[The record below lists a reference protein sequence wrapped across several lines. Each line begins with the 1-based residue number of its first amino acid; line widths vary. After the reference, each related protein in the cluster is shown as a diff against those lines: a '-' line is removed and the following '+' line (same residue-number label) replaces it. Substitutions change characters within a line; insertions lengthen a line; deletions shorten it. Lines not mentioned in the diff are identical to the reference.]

1 MGYSNSSPKKKMAFR
16 RKRVFIFVFIVL
28 WFLGILY
35 FTSDSG
41 FLRSDP
47 PKYIHEE
54 EGVSRPPFSKE
65 SYLKGDALKEGED
78 KYNRNQF
85 NQAASDALGGDR
97 SIPDTRHSQCRYQ
110 EYPKDLPATSVII
123 TFHNEGRST
132 LLRTINSILNRSPP
146 NFVREI
152 ILVDDFSDDAAD
164 GQLLLGLPKVQVLR
178 NDKREGLIR
187 SRVKG
192 ANAASSE
199 ILTFLDSHCE
209 CNLGWLEPLLYR
221 IVQDRTIVVSP
232 IIDVINMDDF
242 NYLGASADIK
252 GGFDWSLHFKWDNL
266 TPKEKKA
273 RKGTPI
279 APIRT
284 PMIAGGLFVVDKAWF
299 EKLGQYDVMM
309 DIWGGEN
316 FEISF
321 RTWQCGGSMEI
332 IPCSRVGHVF
342 RKRHPYSFPDGNA
355 NTYMKNTRRTAEV
368 WMDEYKRFYYA
379 ARPMARSANYGSV
392 KSRKELRERL
402 KCKTFKWYLENVYP
416 ELQIPESQDISFGEL
431 KQGKKCLDTLGSQ
444 AGGSVGMFDCH
455 GQAGNQ
461 EWALTKKNVVRHHDM
476 CLTLKEFSPGK
487 PVVIE
492 GCRDGDKKQ
501 FWEHTAQRTL
511 RHKLSGLCLDSKDVK
526 SGYHVTIDTC
536 DNSKYSQIWQFSL
549 NIT

>member
-1 MGYSNSSPKKKMAFR
+1 MII
-16 RKRVFIFVFIVL
+16 RKRRVFIIFVIVIWL
-28 WFLGILY
+28 LGILY

-41 FLRSDP
+41 LLRSEP
-47 PKYIHEE
+47 PKYVHEE
-54 EGVSRPPFSKE
+54 EGVNRPPFSAE
-65 SYLKGDALKEGED
+65 AYLKGGALKDGED

-85 NQAASDALGGDR
+85 NQAASDAIGADR
-97 SIPDTRHSQCRYQ
+97 SVPDTRHSQCRYE

-132 LLRTINSILNRSPP
+132 LLRTITSILNRSPP
-146 NFVREI
+146 NLINEI
-152 ILVDDFSDDAAD
+152 ILVDDYSDNAD
-164 GQLLLGLPKVQVLR
+164 DGELLLGLPKVKVLR

-192 ANAASSE
+192 ANFASSK

-209 CNLGWLEPLLYR
+209 CNVGWLEPLLYR
-221 IVQDRTIVVSP
+221 IVQDRTVVVSP

-252 GGFDWSLHFKWDNL
+252 GGFDWSLHFKWDSL
-266 TPKEKKA
+266 TPKEKQA
-273 RKGTPI
+273 RRSQPV

-284 PMIAGGLFVVDKAWF
+284 PMIAGGLFVVEKAWF

-379 ARPMARSANYGSV
+379 ARPMARGANYGSI
-392 KSRKELRERL
+392 KARKELRERL
-402 KCKTFKWYLENVYP
+402 QCKSFKWYLENVYP
-416 ELQIPESQDISFGEL
+416 ELQVPESQDISFGEL

-461 EWALTKKNVVRHHDM
+461 EWALTKTNFVRHRDM
-476 CLTLKEFSPGK
+476 CLALKDSAPGK
-487 PVVIE
+487 PVAIE
-492 GCRDGDKKQ
+492 GCRDNDNKQ
-501 FWEHTAQRTL
+501 LWEHTPQRTL
-511 RHKLSGLCLDSKDVK
+511 RHKQSGLCLDSKDVK
-526 SGYHVTIDTC
+526 SGQHVTIDNC
-536 DNSKYSQIWQFSL
+536 DSNKYSQIWQFSL
-549 NIT
+549 NMNN